1 MPFKTIIQ
9 FVKNR
14 WSCEGGYR
22 EVLILAFPLIV
33 STGAWSVQHFV
44 DRMFLTW
51 YAPEAIAAVTPA
63 GMLNF
68 TIMSLFI
75 GTASY
80 VNTFVAQYHG
90 AKMFERIGP
99 ALWQGL
105 YVAVIGGLLHFL
117 LIPLAGNI
125 FSFIGHNK
133 LVQQYETRYFQ
144 ILCMGAAPCIASHV
158 MSGFFSGRG
167 KTWHVM
173 WVYVFVTIV
182 NIILD
187 YLLIFGKAGFP
198 ELGVTG
204 AGIATVSAL
213 CFSFCTFF
221 IMFSLRKYR
230 IKYHTLSGWRM
241 QFPLLRRILRYGFP
255 NGVQFFLEMAGFTTF
270 ILLIGRKGL
279 HFLAASNIAMNINT
293 IAFLPMIGMGMAI
306 SILVGQYLGKK
317 NPDMAEKCV
326 YSGFHMTISYMATI
340 AALYVFVPNLFLAP
354 YAAQAN
360 TESFDIIHDITVVIL
375 RFVAFYSIFD
385 ALNIVF
391 SYAIK
396 GAGDTR
402 YVMNVIIVDS
412 LFVLVIPSFVALVL
426 LDAHIYWGW
435 AFASVFIVIL
445 GIMFTLRFRGGI
457 WKSMLVIE
465 NVPPSVPP
473 SLPEVPVFD
482 IEP

>member
-133 LVQQYETRYFQ
+133 LVQQYETRY
-144 ILCMGAAPCIASHV
+144 
-158 MSGFFSGRG
+158 
-167 KTWHVM
+167 
-173 WVYVFVTIV
+173 
-182 NIILD
+182 
-187 YLLIFGKAGFP
+187 
-198 ELGVTG
+198 
-204 AGIATVSAL
+204 
-213 CFSFCTFF
+213 
-221 IMFSLRKYR
+221 
-230 IKYHTLSGWRM
+230 
-241 QFPLLRRILRYGFP
+241 
-255 NGVQFFLEMAGFTTF
+255 
-270 ILLIGRKGL
+270 
-279 HFLAASNIAMNINT
+279 
-293 IAFLPMIGMGMAI
+293 
-306 SILVGQYLGKK
+306 
-317 NPDMAEKCV
+317 
-326 YSGFHMTISYMATI
+326 
-340 AALYVFVPNLFLAP
+340 
-354 YAAQAN
+354 
-360 TESFDIIHDITVVIL
+360 
-375 RFVAFYSIFD
+375 
-385 ALNIVF
+385 
-391 SYAIK
+391 
-396 GAGDTR
+396 
-402 YVMNVIIVDS
+402 
-412 LFVLVIPSFVALVL
+412 
-426 LDAHIYWGW
+426 
-435 AFASVFIVIL
+435 
-445 GIMFTLRFRGGI
+445 
-457 WKSMLVIE
+457 
-465 NVPPSVPP
+465 
-473 SLPEVPVFD
+473 
-482 IEP
+482 